1 MSELQRVRLLWLMG
15 AVVGANY
22 LAQIPYY
29 LHLYYFPHGA
39 LPSARGVALLGYTLI
54 WFVVGIAGL
63 ALRRAAGYWLLGA
76 YLVTVVGFYL
86 HGLIT
91 QVTHG
96 YPPALFLHL
105 NDPILTVVFAIGY
118 FNMLFG
124 ALFIVILARHYRALV
139 APPAATLARP
149 DEAWRSH

>member
-1 MSELQRVRLLWLMG
+1 MSQRQRTRYFWLML

-39 LPSARGVALLGYTLI
+39 LPSARGVALLGFTLI
-54 WFVVGIAGL
+54 WFVAGIVGL

-76 YLVTVVGFYL
+76 YLVTVVVFYL
-86 HGLIT
+86 HGLIN
-91 QVTHG
+91 QVIHG
-96 YPPALFLHL
+96 YPPALFPHL

-118 FNMLFG
+118 LNLLLCAVFV
-124 ALFIVILARHYRALV
+124 VILARYRRDLV
-139 APPAATLARP
+139 APWSRP
-149 DEAWRSH
+149 SPPRR

>member
-1 MSELQRVRLLWLMG
+1 MTELQRARFLWLMG
-15 AVVGANY
+15 VVVGANY

-54 WFVVGIAGL
+54 WFVMGIAGL

-76 YLVTVVGFYL
+76 YLVTMVIFYL
-86 HGLIT
+86 HGLVI
-91 QVTHG
+91 QIAHG
-96 YPPALFLHL
+96 YPPVLFLHL

-118 FNMLFG
+118 LNMLCG

-139 APPAATLARP
+139 APPAGRAERGLS
-149 DEAWRSH
+149 EA

>member
-1 MSELQRVRLLWLMG
+1 MSERQRARFLWLMG

-39 LPSARGVALLGYTLI
+39 LPSARGVALLGFTLI
-54 WFVVGIAGL
+54 WFMAGIAGL
-63 ALRRAAGYWLLGA
+63 ALRRAPGYWLLGA
-76 YLVTVVGFYL
+76 YLVTVVIFYL

-96 YPPALFLHL
+96 YPPTLFIHL

-118 FNMLFG
+118 CNMLLG

-139 APPAATLARP
+139 ASPPAARTRP
-149 DEAWRSH
+149 SEA